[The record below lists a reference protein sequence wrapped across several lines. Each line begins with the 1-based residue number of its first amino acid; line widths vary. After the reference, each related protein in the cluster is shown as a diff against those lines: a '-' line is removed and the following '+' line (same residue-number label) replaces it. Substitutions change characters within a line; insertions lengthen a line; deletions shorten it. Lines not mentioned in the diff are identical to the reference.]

1 MMAVAVVTVASG
13 GRPVVDVTATSPK
26 LALAVTEALN
36 GKGLPVTKVAAYGMP
51 VAYLVIATN
60 GDKHPK

>member
-1 MMAVAVVTVASG
+1 MAVPVVTVASG

-26 LALAVTEALN
+26 LGMAVTEALN
-36 GKGLPVTKVAAYGMP
+36 GKGIPVTKVATYGMP
-51 VAYLVIATN
+51 VYYLVVATN